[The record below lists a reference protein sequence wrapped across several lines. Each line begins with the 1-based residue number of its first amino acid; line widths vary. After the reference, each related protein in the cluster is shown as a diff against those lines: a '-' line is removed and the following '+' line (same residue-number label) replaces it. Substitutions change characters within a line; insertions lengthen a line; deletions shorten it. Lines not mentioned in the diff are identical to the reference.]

1 MSKQII
7 HINSVED
14 ERILHYLSMRDNIL
28 DTSGNRLFVAEG
40 EKVVVKLL
48 KSKLHI
54 HSILAKNT
62 FYEKYNGLIENCEHV
77 KLMTADI
84 EILKL
89 IIGFRMHTG
98 VMAVAQKPENIVIDD
113 LSDRIVC
120 LNGIIDSENVGS
132 IIRNSTAFGIDSI
145 IFDKSTSSPF
155 LRRAVRVSMGT
166 VFNSKVYNSEILLS
180 DLIILKEKGYQII
193 SAEIAV
199 GSISVNDF
207 IFPKKFV
214 LIFGNESK
222 GIRNEIIDCSD
233 DIKHIPIGTAVESL
247 NVASSSAVILSRI

>member
-14 ERILHYLSMRDNIL
+14 ERISHYLSMRDNIL
-28 DTSGNRLFVAEG
+28 DLSGNRLFVAEG

-48 KSKLHI
+48 KSKLQI
-54 HSILAKNT
+54 QSILAKNA
-62 FYEKYNGLIENCEHV
+62 FYEKYYDLIENCEDV
-77 KLMTADI
+77 ILMTAGD
-84 EILKL
+84 ELLKR

-98 VMAVAQKPENIVIDD
+98 VMAVAQKPENIEIDE

-132 IIRNSTAFGIDSI
+132 IIRNSIAFGIDSI
-145 IFDKSTSSPF
+145 IFDKSTSSPY

-166 VFNSKVYNSEILLS
+166 VFNAKIYKSEKLHG
-180 DLIILKEKGYQII
+180 DLKILKNSGFRIV
-193 SAEIAV
+193 SAEIT
-199 GSISVNDF
+199 GQSISINDF
-207 IFPKKFV
+207 IFPEKFV

-222 GIRNEIIDCSD
+222 GIYKEIIDSSD
-233 DIKHIPIGTAVESL
+233 NIIHIPIASAIESL